1 MNLVFDVSFFLI
13 LVILESVFSLCY
25 YIPSAEA
32 SIRSRGL
39 IPLFDTHTMP
49 LKTVALSAALTPT
62 VISTWFSHVS
72 YLPLHKAIELPAQ
85 RN

>member
-1 MNLVFDVSFFLI
+1 MSFFLL
-13 LVILESVFSLCY
+13 LVILESVLSFCY
-25 YIPSAEA
+25 YTTTSAEA
-32 SIRSRGL
+32 LIRSRGFIL
-39 IPLFDTHTMP
+39 LFDTHTMP